1 MTVLVSILFS
11 SKIVVARVNNMWA
24 DDWQQRQRLDGSHV
38 ARLSQTVGGFQ
49 EWGCMLCTGK
59 QIGNQDV
66 LVTLIILAYCV
77 VILQRHE
84 SVFVLLLNHCSSVRP
99 GEVR

>member
-1 MTVLVSILFS
+1 MTVLVSTLFS
-11 SKIVVARVNNMWA
+11 GEIVVARVNNMWA

-59 QIGNQDV
+59 QIGKQEV
-66 LVTLIILAYCV
+66 LETLIILACYV
-77 VILQRHE
+77 V
-84 SVFVLLLNHCSSVRP
+84 VF
-99 GEVR
+99 